1 MTHQSEF
8 VQVIVLSTLLDDIL
22 QGGMRLSFSLT
33 RNQGTNSAKLRER
46 ILFFTY
52 FLSFILEVL
61 IFILGVNIDHQQ
73 EEHSDTGRMLPT
85 SILGLVTSKLLFDFS
100 YLYSAEI
107 TEISLLDAKLIKSL
121 LSQTK
126 SQKSFS

>member
-1 MTHQSEF
+1 
-8 VQVIVLSTLLDDIL
+8 
-22 QGGMRLSFSLT
+22 
-33 RNQGTNSAKLRER
+33 
-46 ILFFTY
+46 
-52 FLSFILEVL
+52 VL